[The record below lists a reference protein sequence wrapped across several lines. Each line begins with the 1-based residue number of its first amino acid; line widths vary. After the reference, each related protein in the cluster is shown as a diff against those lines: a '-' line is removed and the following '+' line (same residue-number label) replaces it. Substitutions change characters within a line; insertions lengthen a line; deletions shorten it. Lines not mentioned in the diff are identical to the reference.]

1 MRFLFATWSVR
12 NVRCR
17 VLLKV
22 YLNSYDQDEVETL
35 QLLLP
40 FGYVVRTALARWLC
54 GLQMDLWHCWTSRP

>member
-22 YLNSYDQDEVETL
+22 YLNSYDQDELKKLEFFKIRNFV
-35 QLLLP
+35 
-40 FGYVVRTALARWLC
+40 FSFFSKV
-54 GLQMDLWHCWTSRP
+54 